1 MKTLIKNPWIVTMN
15 AGYDIIRGGY
25 VLIEGDTIREVGG
38 GAQRME
44 ELEREAE
51 TVLEAGDKILLPGLV
66 NAHSH
71 MFQTFMRGL
80 ADDKHLYQWLSEE
93 IWPFSALMSEEDFYY
108 AGLIASLE
116 NLKTGATGVI
126 DQHYIYTSL
135 NNGDKIFQAMAD
147 AGIRGSMCRCFAN
160 IVYTERFREKDEVIL
175 EDIRRL
181 HDAWHGKDGRLQL
194 SMGPINSWSVSPELF
209 RATKELAR
217 KLGLKYQVHTS
228 EDEDVVEK
236 TAKMYEGMRNVEL
249 FDSLGLLDKDT
260 QLVHSVWLNDS
271 ELETVRARGAQ
282 VIQLK

>member
-217 KLGLKYQVHTS
+217 KLGLRTRTWWRRPPRCTMECATWS
-228 EDEDVVEK
+228 SS
-236 TAKMYEGMRNVEL
+236 TAWGFWTRTPSWSTRSGSM
-249 FDSLGLLDKDT
+249 
-260 QLVHSVWLNDS
+260 
-271 ELETVRARGAQ
+271 TVSWRPSGPGAPR
-282 VIQLK
+282 